1 MLRRRVKISAEDA
14 QDEKAFV
21 ALSGAACSSLA
32 PRIAS
37 AIWKARLFYAP
48 DVLLFPMPAGLEIS
62 LVIPDL
68 WQQEAVR
75 ALRDGK
81 DVVVQAPTG
90 SGKTYIFE
98 LLYSSLKGQ
107 AIFTVPTRALAND
120 KLAEWRARGWDVG
133 IATGDLALNLN
144 AKVLVATLETQRAR
158 FLRRDGPKLLVVDEY
173 QMIADPVRGVHYEL
187 ALALAPPETQLL
199 LLSGSVQNPHDIVA
213 WFQRIGRDPVLIS
226 HNERPVP
233 LEEIDLRALPDSAF
247 VQTKSFWPRIIGK
260 ALRAELAPVLVFAP
274 RRNASEEVAQAIAS
288 AVSLRDPLPL
298 SAEQEALAGKRLA
311 KLLRSRIA
319 YHHSGL
325 SYAVR
330 AGLIEPLAKAGQ
342 LNVVVATM
350 GLAAGINFSMRSVL
364 VTDTRY
370 KAGNFERHVE
380 PDELLQMF
388 GRAGRRGLDDIG
400 YVLMLPDIPRL
411 GDARPRKLKR
421 ATQVDWP
428 SLISVMRTVDGPGG
442 PFAAAVNLSHSL
454 FSTQKVPIGA
464 EHSLTTGP
472 KPCGLWV
479 DAERARFVRRP
490 ITEILNSIGEWEPK
504 PKTGNVSLGQL
515 FVRENDAWVRALAVP
530 RMLDGRGFGNLCK
543 LRDQGIYGREIPLAT
558 VAGEDAIAPVKWL
571 RKKLEQKSLTKTRFD
586 ELVPPLLPGITGGQI
601 AEIVTR
607 TNTIYARIHFAEVQ
621 VAAVIDS
628 HGVALLDP
636 PEREAIPLVCRQ
648 CSELEHD
655 LTVAITNSP
664 AYAWRQLGL
673 VSEDGT
679 PTRRGLLFSFFHA
692 GEGLALAA
700 GLEDENYPIDDLVF
714 DLANIR
720 AGPRFAGEDALLGG
734 RLGILCQQ
742 VYGRADH
749 PGYLEMG
756 VPAQY
761 GSGAAEVIRELV
773 SDASARYR
781 FTNESLRHGDI
792 ERALM
797 EWRSLLRHIVGAP
810 DLEWERWR
818 SLQKAAANFIG
829 NTSSPAAVE
838 FPPLLASQQ
847 RRLSAGA

>member
-1 MLRRRVKISAEDA
+1 MESVSRELCAVPS
-14 QDEKAFV
+14 
-21 ALSGAACSSLA
+21 
-32 PRIAS
+32 
-37 AIWKARLFYAP
+37 
-48 DVLLFPMPAGLEIS
+48 GLEIN

-81 DVVVQAPTG
+81 DVIVQAPTG

-144 AKVLVATLETQRAR
+144 AKVLVATLETQRTR

-173 QMIADPVRGVHYEL
+173 QMIGDPVRGVHYEL

-199 LLSGSVQNPHDIVA
+199 LLSGSVQNPHDVVA
-213 WFQRIGRDPVLIS
+213 WLQRIGRDPVLIS

-233 LEEIDLRALPDSAF
+233 LEEIDLRGLPDSAF
-247 VQTKSFWPRIIGK
+247 VQTKSFWPRMIGK
-260 ALRAELAPVLVFAP
+260 ALRAELSPVLVFAP
-274 RRNASEEVAQAIAS
+274 RRNASEELAQAMAS

-311 KLLRSRIA
+311 KLLRNRVA

-364 VTDTRY
+364 ITDTRY

-388 GRAGRRGLDDIG
+388 GRAGRRGLDEIG
-400 YVLMLPDIPRL
+400 YVLTSPDLPRL

-428 SLISVMRTVDGPGG
+428 SLISVMRSASERGEQ
-442 PFAAAVNLSHSL
+442 PFAAAIKLTESL
-454 FSTQKVPIGA
+454 FSVQQVPIGA
-464 EHSLTTGP
+464 EHSLATGP

-479 DAERARFVRRP
+479 DAERARFVRRS
-490 ITEILNSIGEWEPK
+490 ITEILNSVGDWEPGSEATTK
-504 PKTGNVSLGQL
+504 VSLGQL
-515 FVRENDAWVRALAVP
+515 LVRENNAWIKALSVP
-530 RMLDGRGFGNLCK
+530 RMLDGRGYGNLCK
-543 LRDQGIYGREIPLAT
+543 LRDKAIYGREIPLAT
-558 VAGEDAIAPVKWL
+558 ITGIDAIAPVKWL
-571 RKKLEQKSLTKTRFD
+571 RKKLSSVAAVYDPRNATSSSPAGGHKPPLQGLTRAQFD
-586 ELVPPLLPGITGGQI
+586 DLVPPLLPEMTDGRV
-601 AEIVTR
+601 ADIVTR
-607 TNTIYARIHFAEVQ
+607 AKTIYARIDFSEIV
-621 VAAVIDS
+621 VEAVTDS
-628 HGVALLDP
+628 HGVGLLDP
-636 PEREAIPLVCRQ
+636 PTREALPIVCRQ

-655 LTVAITNSP
+655 LTTTITRSP
-664 AYAWRQLGL
+664 AYAWRELGL
-673 VSEDGT
+673 VEPDGAV
-679 PTRRGLLFSFFHA
+679 TRRGVLFSFFHA
-692 GEGLALAA
+692 GEGLAIAA
-700 GLEDENYPIDDLVF
+700 GLEDETYPIDDLVF

-720 AGPRFAGEDALLGG
+720 AGPRFAGEEAPLGG

-742 VYGRADH
+742 LYGRADY

-756 VPAQY
+756 VPVQY
-761 GSGAAEVIRELV
+761 GSGASEVMRELV
-773 SDASARYR
+773 SDASSRYR

-797 EWRSLLRHIVGAP
+797 EWRSLLRHIVGSPAV
-810 DLEWERWR
+810 EWERWR
-818 SLQKAAANFIG
+818 YLQKLAAHFVG
-829 NTSSPAAVE
+829 STTSPAAID
-838 FPPLLASQQ
+838 FPPLLASQ
-847 RRLSAGA
+847 RIGRIGPI

>member
-1 MLRRRVKISAEDA
+1 M
-14 QDEKAFV
+14 
-21 ALSGAACSSLA
+21 
-32 PRIAS
+32 
-37 AIWKARLFYAP
+37 
-48 DVLLFPMPAGLEIS
+48 
-62 LVIPDL
+62 
-68 WQQEAVR
+68 
-75 ALRDGK
+75 
-81 DVVVQAPTG
+81 
-90 SGKTYIFE
+90 
-98 LLYSSLKGQ
+98 
-107 AIFTVPTRALAND
+107 
-120 KLAEWRARGWDVG
+120 
-133 IATGDLALNLN
+133 
-144 AKVLVATLETQRAR
+144 
-158 FLRRDGPKLLVVDEY
+158 
-173 QMIADPVRGVHYEL
+173 
-187 ALALAPPETQLL
+187 
-199 LLSGSVQNPHDIVA
+199 
-213 WFQRIGRDPVLIS
+213 
-226 HNERPVP
+226 
-233 LEEIDLRALPDSAF
+233 
-247 VQTKSFWPRIIGK
+247 IGK
-260 ALRAELAPVLVFAP
+260 ALRADLAPVLVFAP
-274 RRNASEEVAQAIAS
+274 RRNASEEMAQAIAS
-288 AVSLRDPLPL
+288 ALSLRDPLPL

-311 KLLRSRIA
+311 KLLRNRVA

-388 GRAGRRGLDDIG
+388 GRAGRRGLDEVG
-400 YVLMLPDIPRL
+400 YVLTLPDVPRL

-428 SLISVMRTVDGPGG
+428 SLISVMRSGAGIGDPGPAETRQLTGIADPG
-442 PFAAAVNLSHSL
+442 SSIDPGSAIPFAAAVNLSHSL

-464 EHSLTTGP
+464 EHSLSTGP

-490 ITEILNSIGEWEPK
+490 IVEILNSAGEWEPK
-504 PKTGNVSLGQL
+504 PETGNVSLGQL
-515 FVRENDAWVRALAVP
+515 FVRDQDAWVRALTVP

-543 LRDQGIYGREIPLAT
+543 LRDQGTYGREIPLAT
-558 VAGEDAIAPVKWL
+558 VVSEDSIAPVKWL
-571 RKKLEQKSLTKTRFD
+571 RKKLAQKSLTKTLFD
-586 ELVPPLLPGITGGQI
+586 AAVPPLLPEITGGRV

-607 TNTIYARIHFAEVQ
+607 GNTVSARIHFADVQ

-628 HGVALLDP
+628 HGIALLDP

-648 CSELEHD
+648 CPELEHD
-655 LTVAITNSP
+655 LTVVITNSP

-679 PTRRGLLFSFFHA
+679 PTRRGILFSLFHA
-692 GEGLALAA
+692 GEGLAIAA
-700 GLEDENYPIDDLVF
+700 GLEDESYPIDDLVF

-720 AGPRFAGEDALLGG
+720 AGPRFAGEDAPLGG

-756 VPAQY
+756 VPVQY
-761 GSGAAEVIRELV
+761 GSGASEVMRELA
-773 SDASARYR
+773 SDGSVRYR

-810 DLEWERWR
+810 ALDWERWG
-818 SLQKAAANFIG
+818 SLQKAAAHFIG
-829 NTSSPAAVE
+829 NTTSPAAVE

-847 RRLSAGA
+847 RRILAGV

>member
-1 MLRRRVKISAEDA
+1 MLKG
-14 QDEKAFV
+14 F
-21 ALSGAACSSLA
+21 
-32 PRIAS
+32 
-37 AIWKARLFYAP
+37 
-48 DVLLFPMPAGLEIS
+48 EINM
-62 LVIPDL
+62 VVPDL

-90 SGKTYIFE
+90 SGKTFIFE
-98 LLYSSLKGQ
+98 LLYPSLKGQ

-133 IATGDLALNLN
+133 IATGDLALNLG

-158 FLRRDGPKLLVVDEY
+158 FLRRDGPGLLVVDEY

-199 LLSGSVQNPHDIVA
+199 LLSGSVQNPQDVVA

-233 LEEIDLRALPDSAF
+233 LEEIDLRVLPESQF
-247 VQTKSFWPRIIGK
+247 VQAKSFWPRMIGK

-274 RRNASEEVAQAIAS
+274 RRNASEEMAQAIAS
-288 AVSLRDPLPL
+288 ALSLRDPLSL
-298 SAEQEALAGKRLA
+298 SPEQEALAGKRLA
-311 KLLRSRIA
+311 KLLRSRVA

-364 VTDTRY
+364 ITDTRY
-370 KAGNFERHVE
+370 KAGNFERHVQ

-411 GDARPRKLKR
+411 GDARARQLKR

-428 SLISVMRTVDGPGG
+428 SLISVMRHAVAGVADPGHAACSTTTEVSDPG
-442 PFAAAVNLSHSL
+442 YSNTPFAAAVELSRSLYSIQQVPIGSEHSL
-454 FSTQKVPIGA
+454 F
-464 EHSLTTGP
+464 TGE

-490 ITEILNSIGEWEPK
+490 IVEMLNSANEWEPK
-504 PKTGNVSLGQL
+504 PPLAKDVSLDEL
-515 FVRENDAWVRALAVP
+515 FVRENDAWVRALTLP

-543 LRDQGIYGREIPLAT
+543 LRDKGIYGREIPLAT
-558 VAGEDAIAPVKWL
+558 VAGDEGIMPVKWL
-571 RKKLEQKSLTKTRFD
+571 RKILVGRGSRRAVAFGSKTHGSAEASPCQFSREDLEEEIR
-586 ELVPPLLPGITGGQI
+586 PLLPELTGADI
-601 AEIVTR
+601 AGIVTR
-607 TNTIYARIHFAEVQ
+607 GDTIYARLDFS
-621 VAAVIDS
+621 AAQISAVVDS
-628 HGVALLDP
+628 RGCALLDP
-636 PEREAIPLVCRQ
+636 PEREALPLVCRA
-648 CSELEHD
+648 CSELQHD
-655 LTVAITNSP
+655 LTAVITNSP

-673 VSEDGT
+673 VTENGT
-679 PTRRGLLFSFFHA
+679 PTRRGTVFSFFQA
-692 GEGLALAA
+692 GEGLAIAA
-700 GLEDENYPIDDLVF
+700 ALEDETYPIGDLIF

-720 AGPRFAGEDALLGG
+720 AGPRFAGEDAPLGG
-734 RLGILCQQ
+734 RLGILCQRI
-742 VYGRADH
+742 YGRADH

-756 VPAQY
+756 VPVHY

-773 SDASARYR
+773 ANPSTRYR
-781 FTNESLRHGDI
+781 LTNESLRSGDI

-810 DLEWERWR
+810 VLEWDRWR
-818 SLQKAAANFIG
+818 SLQEAAAHFIG
-829 NTSSPAAVE
+829 STTSPAAVD
-838 FPPLLASQQ
+838 FPPLLASQKS
-847 RRLSAGA
+847 RSRLAAL

>member
-1 MLRRRVKISAEDA
+1 
-14 QDEKAFV
+14 
-21 ALSGAACSSLA
+21 
-32 PRIAS
+32 
-37 AIWKARLFYAP
+37 
-48 DVLLFPMPAGLEIS
+48 MPPGLEIN
-62 LVIPDL
+62 LVVPDL

-75 ALRDGK
+75 ALREGR

-98 LLYSSLKGQ
+98 LLYPSLKGQ

-133 IATGDLALNLN
+133 IATGDLALNLG

-199 LLSGSVQNPHDIVA
+199 LLSGSVQNPQDVVA

-226 HNERPVP
+226 HDERPVP
-233 LEEIDLRALPDSAF
+233 LEEIDLRALPESQF
-247 VQTKSFWPRIIGK
+247 VQSRNFWPRMIGK

-274 RRNASEEVAQAIAS
+274 RRNASEEMAQAIAS
-288 AVSLRDPLPL
+288 AISPRDPLSL

-311 KLLRSRIA
+311 KLLRSRVA

-364 VTDTRY
+364 ITDTRY

-388 GRAGRRGLDDIG
+388 GRAGRRGLDDTG

-428 SLISVMRTVDGPGG
+428 SLISVMRGAAERGEQ
-442 PFAAAVNLSHSL
+442 PFAAAVELSLSL
-454 FSTQKVPIGA
+454 FSTQSVPIGS
-464 EHSLTTGP
+464 EYSLSTGE

-490 ITEILNSIGEWEPK
+490 ITEILNSAGEWEPK
-504 PKTGNVSLGQL
+504 PAQAENVALGRL
-515 FVRENDAWVRALAVP
+515 FVRQDDSWVRALAVP

-558 VAGEDAIAPVKWL
+558 IVGDDAIAPVKWL
-571 RKKLEQKSLTKTRFD
+571 RKKLSTVAAVYDRRTDSTPSGDGGHRPSLQPLTQTLFD
-586 ELVPPLLPGITGGQI
+586 TTVLPLLPALAGGTI
-601 AEIVTR
+601 AEIATR
-607 TNTIYARIHFAEVQ
+607 GGTIYARIDFSAVQ
-621 VAAVIDS
+621 ISAFVDS
-628 HGVALLDP
+628 HGSALLEP
-636 PEREAIPLVCRQ
+636 PEREALPMVCRQ
-648 CSELEHD
+648 CSELQHD
-655 LTVAITNSP
+655 LTTTIVNSP

-673 VSEDGT
+673 VTENGT
-679 PTRRGLLFSFFHA
+679 PTRRGVLFSFFQA
-692 GEGLALAA
+692 GEGLAIAA
-700 GLEDENYPIDDLVF
+700 ALEAETYPVDDLIF

-720 AGPRFAGEDALLGG
+720 AGPRFAGEEALLGG

-756 VPAQY
+756 VTVQY
-761 GSGAAEVIRELV
+761 GSGASEVIRELV
-773 SDASARYR
+773 TNPSARYR
-781 FTNESLRHGDI
+781 MTNESLRHGDI

-810 DLEWERWR
+810 GLDWERWR
-818 SLQKAAANFIG
+818 ALQKIAAHFIG
-829 NTSSPAAVE
+829 STTSPAAVE

-847 RRLSAGA
+847 RRPFAGV

>member
-1 MLRRRVKISAEDA
+1 
-14 QDEKAFV
+14 
-21 ALSGAACSSLA
+21 
-32 PRIAS
+32 
-37 AIWKARLFYAP
+37 
-48 DVLLFPMPAGLEIS
+48 MPQGLEIN
-62 LVIPDL
+62 LVVPDL

-90 SGKTYIFE
+90 SGKTFIFE

-133 IATGDLALNLN
+133 IATGDLAQNLG

-158 FLRRDGPKLLVVDEY
+158 FLRRDGPRLLVVDEY

-187 ALALAPPETQLL
+187 ALALAPRETQLL
-199 LLSGSVQNPHDIVA
+199 LLSGSVQNPRDVVA

-233 LEEIDLRALPDSAF
+233 LEEIDLRVLPESQF
-247 VQTKSFWPRIIGK
+247 VQTKNFWPRMIGK
-260 ALRAELAPVLVFAP
+260 ALRADLAPVLVFAP
-274 RRNASEEVAQAIAS
+274 RRNASEEMAQAIAS
-288 AVSLRDPLPL
+288 AISLRDPLSL
-298 SAEQEALAGKRLA
+298 SAEQEALAGKRLS
-311 KLLRSRIA
+311 KLLRSRVA

-364 VTDTRY
+364 ITDTRY
-370 KAGNFERHVE
+370 MAGNFERHVQ

-388 GRAGRRGLDDIG
+388 GRAGRRGLDETG

-411 GDARPRKLKR
+411 GDARARQLKR

-428 SLISVMRTVDGPGG
+428 SLISVMRGAIDRGEQ
-442 PFAAAVNLSHSL
+442 PFAAAVELSRSL
-454 FSTQKVPIGA
+454 YSTQQVPIGA
-464 EHSLTTGP
+464 EHSLSTGE

-490 ITEILNSIGEWEPK
+490 IIEMLNSANEWEAKSPF
-504 PKTGNVSLGQL
+504 PENVSLGQL
-515 FVRENDAWVRALAVP
+515 FVRENDSWIRALTLP
-530 RMLDGRGFGNLCK
+530 RMLDGHGCGNLCK
-543 LRDQGIYGREIPLAT
+543 LRDKGIYGREIPLAT
-558 VAGEDAIAPVKWL
+558 VVGDDGIMPVKWL
-571 RKKLEQKSLTKTRFD
+571 RKKLSSVAAVCDRRIVSSSGEPGGHRPPLQPLTKALFD
-586 ELVPPLLPGITGGQI
+586 EAIVPLIPEFTGGGI

-607 TNTIYARIHFAEVQ
+607 GDTIYARIDFSEGQ
-621 VAAVIDS
+621 ISAVVDS
-628 HGVALLDP
+628 RSCALFEP
-636 PEREAIPLVCRQ
+636 PEREAIPQFCRA
-648 CSELEHD
+648 CSELQHD
-655 LTVAITNSP
+655 LTTLSTNSP

-673 VSEDGT
+673 VTEDGT
-679 PTRRGLLFSFFHA
+679 PTRRGILFSFFQA
-692 GEGLALAA
+692 GEGLAIAA
-700 GLEDENYPIDDLVF
+700 ALEDETYPIDELVF

-720 AGPRFAGEDALLGG
+720 AGPRFAGEDAPLGG
-734 RLGILCQQ
+734 RLGILCQRI
-742 VYGRADH
+742 YGRADH

-756 VPAQY
+756 VPVHY
-761 GSGAAEVIRELV
+761 GSGASEVIRELV
-773 SDASARYR
+773 ASPSTRYR
-781 FTNESLRHGDI
+781 MTNESLRSGDI

-810 DLEWERWR
+810 PLEWDRWR
-818 SLQKAAANFIG
+818 SLQRIAAHFIG
-829 NTSSPAAVE
+829 STTSPAAVE

-847 RRLSAGA
+847 SRSRLATV

>member
-1 MLRRRVKISAEDA
+1 
-14 QDEKAFV
+14 
-21 ALSGAACSSLA
+21 
-32 PRIAS
+32 
-37 AIWKARLFYAP
+37 
-48 DVLLFPMPAGLEIS
+48 MPPGLEIN
-62 LVIPDL
+62 LVVPDL

-98 LLYSSLKGQ
+98 LLYPSLKGQ

-133 IATGDLALNLN
+133 IATGDLALNLG

-199 LLSGSVQNPHDIVA
+199 LLSGSVQNPQDVAA

-226 HNERPVP
+226 HDERPVP
-233 LEEIDLRALPDSAF
+233 LEEIDLRVLPESQF
-247 VQTKSFWPRIIGK
+247 VQSRNFWPRMIGK

-274 RRNASEEVAQAIAS
+274 RRNASEEMAQAIAS
-288 AVSLRDPLPL
+288 AISPRDPLPL

-311 KLLRSRIA
+311 KLLRSRVA

-364 VTDTRY
+364 ITDTRY

-388 GRAGRRGLDDIG
+388 GRAGRRGLDETG

-428 SLISVMRTVDGPGG
+428 SLISVMRGAAERGEQ
-442 PFAAAVNLSHSL
+442 PFAAAVELSRSL
-454 FSTQKVPIGA
+454 FSTQSVPIGS
-464 EHSLTTGP
+464 EHSLSTGE

-490 ITEILNSIGEWEPK
+490 ITEMLNSAGEWEPR
-504 PKTGNVSLGQL
+504 PAQAENVALGRL
-515 FVRENDAWVRALAVP
+515 FVRQDDSWVRALAVP
-530 RMLDGRGFGNLCK
+530 RLLDGRGFGNLCK
-543 LRDQGIYGREIPLAT
+543 LREQGIYGREIPLAT
-558 VAGEDAIAPVKWL
+558 IVGEDAIAPVKWL
-571 RKKLEQKSLTKTRFD
+571 KRKLSSVAAVCDRRNESKASQAGGHRPPLQPLTKTLFD
-586 ELVPPLLPGITGGQI
+586 ATVLPLLPEITGGKM
-601 AEIVTR
+601 AEIATR
-607 TNTIYARIHFAEVQ
+607 GGTIYARIDFSEEQILALV
-621 VAAVIDS
+621 DS
-628 HGVALLDP
+628 HGCALLEP
-636 PEREAIPLVCRQ
+636 PEREALPLVCRQ
-648 CSELEHD
+648 CSELQHD
-655 LTVAITNSP
+655 LTTTITNSP

-673 VSEDGT
+673 VSDNGT
-679 PTRRGLLFSFFHA
+679 PTRRGVLFSFFQG
-692 GEGLALAA
+692 GEGLAIAA
-700 GLEDENYPIDDLVF
+700 ALEDQTYPIDDLVF

-720 AGPRFAGEDALLGG
+720 AGPRFAGEEALLGG

-742 VYGRADH
+742 IYGRADH

-756 VPAQY
+756 VPVQY
-761 GSGAAEVIRELV
+761 GSGASEVIRELV
-773 SDASARYR
+773 MNSSARYR
-781 FTNESLRHGDI
+781 LTNESLRHGDI

-810 DLEWERWR
+810 GLDWERWR
-818 SLQKAAANFIG
+818 ALQKIAAHCIG
-829 NTSSPAAVE
+829 STTSPAAVD

-847 RRLSAGA
+847 RRPSAGV

>member
-1 MLRRRVKISAEDA
+1 ML
-14 QDEKAFV
+14 Q
-21 ALSGAACSSLA
+21 
-32 PRIAS
+32 
-37 AIWKARLFYAP
+37 
-48 DVLLFPMPAGLEIS
+48 GLETN
-62 LVIPDL
+62 LVVPDL
-68 WQQEAVR
+68 WQQQAVH
-75 ALRDGK
+75 ALRAGK

-90 SGKTYIFE
+90 SGKTFIFE
-98 LLYSSLKGQ
+98 LLYPSLKGQ

-133 IATGDLALNLN
+133 IATGDLALNLG
-144 AKVLVATLETQRAR
+144 ARVLVATLETQRAR
-158 FLRRDGPKLLVVDEY
+158 FLRRDGPRLLVVDEY

-199 LLSGSVQNPHDIVA
+199 LLSGSVQNPQDVVA

-233 LEEIDLRALPDSAF
+233 LEEIDLRVLPESQF
-247 VQTKSFWPRIIGK
+247 IQTKSFWPRMIGK

-274 RRNASEEVAQAIAS
+274 RRNASEEMAQNIAS
-288 AVSLRDPLPL
+288 AMSLRDPLSL
-298 SAEQEALAGKRLA
+298 SAEQEALAGKRLS
-311 KLLRSRIA
+311 KLLRSRVA

-364 VTDTRY
+364 ITDTRY
-370 KAGNFERHVE
+370 MAGNFERHVQ

-400 YVLMLPDIPRL
+400 YVLMLPDVPRL
-411 GDARPRKLKR
+411 GDARARQLKR

-428 SLISVMRTVDGPGG
+428 SLISVMRGAAERGEQ
-442 PFAAAVNLSHSL
+442 PFAAAVELSRSL
-454 FSTQKVPIGA
+454 YSTQRVPIGS
-464 EHSLTTGP
+464 EHSLSTGE

-490 ITEILNSIGEWEPK
+490 VIEMLNSASEWEAK
-504 PKTGNVSLGQL
+504 PSLPENVSLGRL
-515 FVRENDAWVRALAVP
+515 FVRENNSWVRALTLP

-543 LRDQGIYGREIPLAT
+543 LREQGIYGREIPLAT
-558 VAGEDAIAPVKWL
+558 VVGDDAIALVKWL
-571 RKKLEQKSLTKTRFD
+571 RKKLVGRDSVEPRDSASTARQSLALPFSKLLFH
-586 ELVPPLLPGITGGQI
+586 ELVIPLIPSLTGGQV

-607 TNTIYARIHFAEVQ
+607 ANTISARIDFSEAPVT
-621 VAAVIDS
+621 AIIDS
-628 HGVALLDP
+628 HGSALLDP
-636 PEREAIPLVCRQ
+636 PEREAIPLVCRA
-648 CSELEHD
+648 CPELQHD
-655 LTVAITNSP
+655 LTTAITNSP
-664 AYAWRQLGL
+664 AFAWRQLGL
-673 VSEDGT
+673 VLEDGT
-679 PTRRGLLFSFFHA
+679 PTQRGILFSFFQA
-692 GEGLALAA
+692 GEGLAIAA
-700 GLEDENYPIDDLVF
+700 ALEDETYPIDDLVF

-720 AGPRFAGEDALLGG
+720 AGPRFAGEEAPLGG
-734 RLGILCQQ
+734 RLGILCQRI
-742 VYGRADH
+742 YGRADH

-756 VPAQY
+756 VPVHY

-773 SDASARYR
+773 ANSSSRYR
-781 FTNESLRHGDI
+781 MTNESLRSGDI

-810 DLEWERWR
+810 RLEWDRWR
-818 SLQKAAANFIG
+818 ALQEAAAHFVE
-829 NTSSPAAVE
+829 TTTSPAGVD
-838 FPPLLASQQ
+838 FPPLLAAQQ
-847 RRLSAGA
+847 RR

>member
-1 MLRRRVKISAEDA
+1 
-14 QDEKAFV
+14 
-21 ALSGAACSSLA
+21 
-32 PRIAS
+32 
-37 AIWKARLFYAP
+37 
-48 DVLLFPMPAGLEIS
+48 MPAGLEVN

-98 LLYSSLKGQ
+98 LLYPSLKGQ

-158 FLRRDGPKLLVVDEY
+158 FLRRDGPRLLVVDEY

-226 HNERPVP
+226 HDERPVP

-247 VQTKSFWPRIIGK
+247 VQTKSFWPRMIGK

-274 RRNASEEVAQAIAS
+274 RRNASEEMAQAIAS
-288 AVSLRDPLPL
+288 AMSVRDPLPL

-311 KLLRSRIA
+311 KLLRSRVA

-364 VTDTRY
+364 VTDLRY
-370 KAGNFERHVE
+370 KAGNFERLVE

-388 GRAGRRGLDDIG
+388 GRAGRRGLDDVG

-428 SLISVMRTVDGPGG
+428 SLISVMRVVAGDSN

-464 EHSLTTGP
+464 EHSLSTGP

-490 ITEILNSIGEWEPK
+490 IVEILNSAGEWEPN
-504 PKTGNVSLGQL
+504 PTRGNVSLGQL
-515 FVRENDAWVRALAVP
+515 LVRENDAWVRALTVP
-530 RMLDGRGFGNLCK
+530 RMLDGRGFGNLCR
-543 LRDQGIYGREIPLAT
+543 LRAQEIYGREIPLAMI
-558 VAGEDAIAPVKWL
+558 VGEDAIAPVKWL
-571 RKKLEQKSLTKTRFD
+571 RKRLEQKSLTKALFD
-586 ELVPPLLPGITGGQI
+586 ETVPPLLPEITGGQV

-607 TNTIYARIHFAEVQ
+607 GNTISARIHFSDVEV
-621 VAAVIDS
+621 AGVIDS
-628 HGVALLDP
+628 LGVALLDP
-636 PEREAIPLVCRQ
+636 PERGAIPLVCRQ
-648 CSELEHD
+648 CSELERD

-679 PTRRGLLFSFFHA
+679 PTRRGILFSFFHA
-692 GEGLALAA
+692 GEGLAIAA
-700 GLEDENYPIDDLVF
+700 GVEEESYPIDELVF

-720 AGPRFAGEDALLGG
+720 AGPRFAGEDAPLGG
-734 RLGILCQQ
+734 RLGILCQK
-742 VYGRADH
+742 VYGRGDH

-756 VPAQY
+756 VPVQY
-761 GSGAAEVIRELV
+761 GSGASEVIRELV
-773 SDASARYR
+773 SDPSARYR
-781 FTNESLRHGDI
+781 LTNESLRHGDI

-810 DLEWERWR
+810 ALDWERWR
-818 SLQKAAANFIG
+818 SLQKAAAHFIG

-838 FPPLLASQQ
+838 FPLLLASQ
-847 RRLSAGA
+847 RRRTLAGV